1 MAVIRR
7 LNYQH
12 LLYFWSVVRTGSL
25 TRACEELALSAPTVS
40 SQLRTLEER
49 LGEKLLANPGAIS
62 FPPKWASWF
71 TAMRTRSS
79 RRGRS
84 CSTRW
89 SSAHRPRPLRLLVGI
104 DDVVP
109 KEIAYRIVE
118 PGMKLKQ
125 PVRVVCREGTLE
137 RLVADLAVH
146 DIDVV
151 LSDAPVT
158 PTLNV
163 RAYSHSLGGC
173 KVYWMATPALAG
185 TLRRGFP
192 KSLDGVPVL
201 LPTDDTAIRRALD
214 QWLDRQGV
222 RPLMLGEFE
231 DYAMLREFA
240 RAGHGFAPVPSV
252 LEAQFRREHGFA
264 RIGMAHGVKAEF
276 YRDLSGAEDQTSG
289 CCCDDGEC
297 APVVRTKLNRRCIS
311 CRRACGRRVIE
322 LLVVA

>member
-49 LGEKLLANPGAIS
+49 LGEKLLAKSGRNLVPTEVGKLVYGYANQI
-62 FPPKWASWF
+62 F
-71 TAMRTRSS
+71 TLGQEMLDALEQRP
-79 RRGRS
+79 
-84 CSTRW
+84 ST
-89 SSAHRPRPLRLLVGI
+89 RPLRLLVGI

-118 PGMKLKQ
+118 PGMQLKQ

-146 DIDVV
+146 DVDVV

-163 RAYSHSLGGC
+163 RAHSHSLGKC
-173 KVYWMATPALAG
+173 KVYWMATPALAK

-240 RAGHGFAPVPSV
+240 RAGHGFAPVPAV
-252 LEAQFRREHGFA
+252 LEAQFRREQGFA
-264 RIGMAHGVKAEF
+264 RIGMARGVHAEF
-276 YRDLSGAEDQTSG
+276 FA
-289 CCCDDGEC
+289 
-297 APVVRTKLNRRCIS
+297 IS
-311 CRRACGRRVIE
+311 SERKIKHPA
-322 LLVVA
+322 VAAMTDSARQLFARS

>member
-1 MAVIRR
+1 MAAIPRI
-7 LNYQH
+7 NYQH

-49 LGEKLLANPGAIS
+49 LGEKLLLKSGRNLVPTDVGKMVYSYANEI
-62 FPPKWASWF
+62 F
-71 TAMRTRSS
+71 TLGQELLEALEQRPSS
-79 RRGRS
+79 
-84 CSTRW
+84 
-89 SSAHRPRPLRLLVGI
+89 RPLRLLVGI

-118 PGMKLKQ
+118 PGMHLKQ

-137 RLVADLAVH
+137 RLIADLAVH

-163 RAYSHSLGGC
+163 RVYSHPLGSC
-173 KVYWMATPALAG
+173 KVYWMATPALAK

-192 KSLDGVPVL
+192 QSLDGVPVL

-214 QWLDRQGV
+214 QWLDRQNV

-252 LEAQFRREHGFA
+252 LESQFRREHGFV
-264 RIGMAHGVKAEF
+264 RIGMARGVKAEF
-276 YRDLSGAEDQTSG
+276 FAISAERKIRHP
-289 CCCDDGEC
+289 
-297 APVVRTKLNRRCIS
+297 A
-311 CRRACGRRVIE
+311 
-322 LLVVA
+322 VVAMTDSARQLFEQS